1 MVQASNK
8 VGLQYKQAKMYAPEF
23 YRACSHNHRQLPKSR
38 RREPLPFWADTT
50 CPAPEVCLNLAER
63 RPAPN
68 HRRFWFGAS
77 SVPHQ
82 QIALIWELVGTISIQ
97 RRRNGTGRRGEEVAT
112 SETEEQDR
120 RPATKK
126 THLKGLETPRET
138 RDKNKKAHNVQQQRK
153 QARGV
158 KSLPGLFDAYA
169 LFYVIHYNI
178 IAQLI

>member
-1 MVQASNK
+1 M
-8 VGLQYKQAKMYAPEF
+8 QYKQAKMYAPEF
-23 YRACSHNHRQLPKSR
+23 YRVCSHNHRQLKSR

-68 HRRFWFGAS
+68 HRWFWFGAS

-112 SETEEQDR
+112 SETLEQDR

-126 THLKGLETPRET
+126 HTSQVWKHQEKQETKIKRHTTSSNRGSKLGASRACLASLT
-138 RDKNKKAHNVQQQRK
+138 RMLY
-153 QARGV
+153 
-158 KSLPGLFDAYA
+158 SM
-169 LFYVIHYNI
+169 
-178 IAQLI
+178 